1 MSDAH
6 RWVLPKTKDWSL
18 FERMCGDILCEKYP
32 SEFELYGRQGQK
44 QYGIDIRDG
53 CWVGGETV
61 AQCKNWHEQS
71 RAEDLADEIR
81 KDLADAKAKFVIKK
95 YIVMTA
101 LDRDTKAQDA
111 IVALG
116 EEQGVPIEAWF
127 WDSIEEAIY
136 GSETLREKYYR
147 IFFGRTDP
155 LDLIADGGAP
165 APVSYFQGR
174 GDKIAEIEREIYD
187 GAGRVLVG
195 GIGGIGK
202 SELCKYLFRRLSD
215 GQGKKNGRVAWIEW
229 RGSLKSSFA
238 GKFFPGHGGEGAT
251 REGADLDGM
260 YKAAIRGINKLA
272 RGLVLFIDNMND
284 VPDEDRREL
293 NGLACGIVATSRL
306 GEMPTFKTVNID
318 ELSEDDCAK
327 IYSEVRGGG
336 QRDNGAVGNIIEK
349 AGRLTI
355 VVELLAKTAKKAK
368 LTDAELLEKLDAG
381 GFDLS
386 DISEKVDGD
395 KRFNERMQA
404 LFDVSPLSDAERA
417 VLRIFSL
424 FPSLDMPGWQAKKW
438 LALESLDIL
447 NSLANAGWLKET
459 EFGYSMHQVVSGVVQ
474 YDNKPTYKE
483 CSGLIDAIAEDLSYE
498 DTEIFTSR
506 LGVLPFGES
515 VVDYFAGVEEE
526 NVASLLS
533 WVGRLCYEQG
543 EYGKALEYFG
553 LALVV
558 WEKVLGR
565 EHPSTAATYNNMAVV
580 YNDQGEY
587 GKALEYHGL
596 ALAVWE
602 KVLGREHL
610 DTAATYNNMAV
621 VYKEQGEYGKAL
633 EYHGLALAVKE
644 KVLGREHPSTAA
656 TYNNMANVYRD
667 QGEYGKALEYHGL
680 ALSVREKVL
689 GREHPDTAATYN
701 NMATVY
707 RDQGEYGKALEYHGL
722 ALSVREK
729 VLGREHPST
738 AMTYNNMAVVY
749 RDQGEYG
756 KALEY
761 FLPAY
766 RVFLAVFGGEHRNTK
781 IVFNGL
787 INAYFKLNPGRGE
800 TDFMGWLGEQ

>member
-18 FERMCGDILCEKYP
+18 FERMCRDILCEKYP

-61 AQCKNWHEQS
+61 AQCKNWHDQS
-71 RAEDLADEIR
+71 RAKGLADEIR
-81 KDLADAKAKFVIKK
+81 KDLADAKAKFKIKK

-101 LDRDTKAQDA
+101 LDKDTKAEDA
-111 IVALG
+111 IAALG
-116 EEQGVPIEAWF
+116 KEQGVTIEAWF

-147 IFFGRTDP
+147 IFFERTDP

-165 APVSYFQGR
+165 APVWYFQGR
-174 GDKIAEIEREIYD
+174 GDKIAAIEREIYD
-187 GAGRVLVG
+187 GDGRVLVG

-229 RGSLKSSFA
+229 RGSLKNSFA
-238 GKFFPGHGGEGAT
+238 GKFFPRHGGEGAT

-260 YKAAIRGINKLA
+260 YKAAISGINKLA

-318 ELSEDDCAK
+318 ELSEGDCTK

-336 QRDNGAVGNIIEK
+336 QRDNDAVGNIIEK
-349 AGRLTI
+349 AGRLTL
-355 VVELLAKTAKKAK
+355 VVELLAKTAMKAK
-368 LTDAELLEKLDAG
+368 LTDVELLEKLDVG

-386 DISEKVDGD
+386 DIPEKVDGD

-404 LFDVSPLSDAERA
+404 LFDVSPLSDDERA

-424 FPSLDMPGWQAKKW
+424 FPSLDMPGRQAKKW
-438 LALESLDIL
+438 LVLESLDIL
-447 NSLANAGWLKET
+447 NNLANAGWLKET
-459 EFGYSMHQVVSGVVQ
+459 ESGYRMHQVVSGVVW

-498 DTEIFTSR
+498 DTDIFTSR
-506 LGVLPFGES
+506 LDFLRFGES
-515 VVDYFAGVEEE
+515 VARYFAGVEEI
-526 NVASLLS
+526 NVAVLLS
-533 WVGRLCYEQG
+533 WVGTLCREQG
-543 EYGKALEYFG
+543 EYGKALEYYG
-553 LALVV
+553 LELAISKKVLGREHPDTAGTYNNMAVVYNDQGEYGKALEYHVLALAVREKVLGREHPDTAETYNNMAVV
-558 WEKVLGR
+558 YREQGEYGKALEYYVLALAVQEKVLGR

-580 YNDQGEY
+580 YHDQGEY
-587 GKALEYHGL
+587 GKALEYYGL
-596 ALAVWE
+596 ALA
-602 KVLGREHL
+602 
-610 DTAATYNNMAV
+610 
-621 VYKEQGEYGKAL
+621 
-633 EYHGLALAVKE
+633 
-644 KVLGREHPSTAA
+644 
-656 TYNNMANVYRD
+656 
-667 QGEYGKALEYHGL
+667 
-680 ALSVREKVL
+680 
-689 GREHPDTAATYN
+689 
-701 NMATVY
+701 
-707 RDQGEYGKALEYHGL
+707 
-722 ALSVREK
+722 VREK

-738 AMTYNNMAVVY
+738 AETYNNMAVVY
-749 RDQGEYG
+749 SEQGEHG

-766 RVFLAVFGGEHRNTK
+766 RVFLAVLGGEHRNTK
-781 IVFNGL
+781 MAFNDL
-787 INAYFKLNPGRGE
+787 SNTYFKLNPGRGE
-800 TDFMGWLGEQ
+800 TDFMEWLDEQLRVAESPE